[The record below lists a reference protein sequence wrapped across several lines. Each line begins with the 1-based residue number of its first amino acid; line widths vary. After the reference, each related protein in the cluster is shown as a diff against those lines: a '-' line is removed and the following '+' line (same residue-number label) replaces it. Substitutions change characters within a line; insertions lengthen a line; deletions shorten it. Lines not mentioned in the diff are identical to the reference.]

1 MDCQKSPREL
11 SPAQPISPPEHDS
24 LLDDPMAAVVAPSA
38 FNGPPSDPRNASA
51 ASSGIGKTRY
61 RPAPAKTFQCRGY
74 GECRMVFSRSEHL
87 ARHIRKHT
95 GERPFTC
102 HCSKQFSRLD
112 NLRQHAQTVHADKQ
126 DQNERMMQELTSL
139 HANMTAASKGGGS
152 RAKRAGTA
160 SNPAGGSPTN
170 NAALNGSIPTMA
182 VKTEDGSHAVL
193 SMSQRPGTSTG
204 YEGANAFLQP
214 GSSAW
219 HIQTSDV
226 DRPNQRPTNSHS
238 FRDPGQSFRAPASA
252 SSASPI
258 SPPSFNQHQLQHHS
272 GQSFLVPSASTFNFS
287 IPDIPSAARPGS
299 SSGPSAAA
307 GSASE
312 SARSLP
318 PLSAVVASSLPPVR
332 ALPPPPGSSPL
343 APLSAASQQQ
353 PLTHSSARISDS
365 DPTQLYVQGPL
376 PPHTTTHQGLPA
388 PAVSLQELEQYQAW
402 ARLGGQNYPY
412 GLPSEL
418 DGSAG
423 GSSPYADSVAAME
436 AAARMQEEQTSRRHP
451 EDTTHRFPS
460 THQQRVGQRRTPP
473 NPQQQLSATHLARQ
487 TLANDLTLDPTTMT
501 AHVNAANGS
510 AEMHLAAQLAAAGA
524 TTTTGQSLGPSL
536 DGSPSW
542 NSAMTHLQ
550 MQQQLD
556 HLYRYQ
562 HQQEVVR
569 QQHQAHSRGPPHRPD
584 SSHPPR
590 NSHSSIGPVSVP
602 LQQHLAQN
610 PHMAAQAHH
619 YSLELRRQQEEQLRQ
634 RLRAR
639 EETAERERRNSEEE
653 YLMRQQQQYAAV
665 YGSGGQPLSGS
676 PHPMGAAVAYFP
688 GPQDSSFQDGLSHVR
703 HPSHPHPQGLHAH
716 SGGPHHP
723 LHLQAHLGHQA
734 ILDAG
739 FPLPDGVGPDPL
751 ELGVLGPEGSPA
763 GMIKYESPLPLE

>member
-1 MDCQKSPREL
+1 MHFFNQGVVHGISRHPTSIVPTNGLPTVIPFVTPASPFVPQPPHHQLLPSAPPL
-11 SPAQPISPPEHDS
+11 STSTSTSTTRASPFSSPP
-24 LLDDPMAAVVAPSA
+24 
-38 FNGPPSDPRNASA
+38 PPHS
-51 ASSGIGKTRY
+51 
-61 RPAPAKTFQCRGY
+61 
-74 GECRMVFSRSEHL
+74 
-87 ARHIRKHT
+87 
-95 GERPFTC
+95 
-102 HCSKQFSRLD
+102 
-112 NLRQHAQTVHADKQ
+112 
-126 DQNERMMQELTSL
+126 TS
-139 HANMTAASKGGGS
+139 
-152 RAKRAGTA
+152 
-160 SNPAGGSPTN
+160 
-170 NAALNGSIPTMA
+170 
-182 VKTEDGSHAVL
+182 V
-193 SMSQRPGTSTG
+193 
-204 YEGANAFLQP
+204 
-214 GSSAW
+214 
-219 HIQTSDV
+219 
-226 DRPNQRPTNSHS
+226 
-238 FRDPGQSFRAPASA
+238 
-252 SSASPI
+252 SPI
-258 SPPSFNQHQLQHHS
+258 SHPPLAQDL
-272 GQSFLVPSASTFNFS
+272 
-287 IPDIPSAARPGS
+287 
-299 SSGPSAAA
+299 AAA
-307 GSASE
+307 LQQQQAQRQSPHDPSHP
-312 SARSLP
+312 SARSSP
-318 PLSAVVASSLPPVR
+318 HPSLPSGLSHPHPGP
-332 ALPPPPGSSPL
+332 LPLRPSPPHHNNNPSH
-343 APLSAASQQQ
+343 
-353 PLTHSSARISDS
+353 THQYFLHQHPQARISDS

-402 ARLGGQNYPY
+402 ARLGGQSYPY

-418 DGSAG
+418 DASAG

-436 AAARMQEEQTSRRHP
+436 AAARMQEEQTNRRHP
-451 EDTTHRFPS
+451 EDTTPRFPS
-460 THQQRVGQRRTPP
+460 THPQRAGQRRTPP

-487 TLANDLTLDPTTMT
+487 TLASDLTLDPTTMT

-562 HQQEVVR
+562 HQQQAVR
-569 QQHQAHSRGPPHRPD
+569 QQHQAHSRGPPHHPD
-584 SSHPPR
+584 LSRPPR

-602 LQQHLAQN
+602 LRQQLAQN
-610 PHMAAQAHH
+610 PHMAAQADH

-653 YLMRQQQQYAAV
+653 YLMRQQQQQQQYAAV

-688 GPQDSSFQDGLSHVR
+688 GPQDSSSFQDGLSHVR

-716 SGGPHHP
+716 SAGGPHHP